1 MIPHPRHTPQPTAF
15 VTGGARGIGR
25 GIALNLASHGFD
37 VIVNATSPS
46 DDAKQTVQKIQDMGQ
61 KACLAIMDISDIKC
75 HKVVFEQAE
84 HDIGT
89 PLTTLVNNAG
99 VSVMVRD
106 NLLTVSEQSYD
117 RCQNVNTKAMFF
129 LCQAFVKYLLQEKT
143 DRTDI
148 HHSIINVTSSN
159 AHAVSIARGEYCV
172 SKAGASM
179 ITKLFA
185 TQFANDHIGVYEI
198 QPGLIKTD
206 MTASVTEKYTKL
218 AQQGLSVINRMG
230 TPEEIGRIAGAM
242 AMGDMIFATG
252 QAIQADGGLH
262 MVRF

>member
-1 MIPHPRHTPQPTAF
+1 MTHPTAL

-25 GIALNLASHGFD
+25 GIALNLAKQGFY
-37 VIVNATSPS
+37 VVVNATTAS
-46 DDAKQTVQKIQDMGQ
+46 DDAKKTVHMIQDLGQ
-61 KACLAIMDISDIKC
+61 KSCLAIFDVSDI
-75 HKVVFEQAE
+75 HAHVSILAQAE
-84 HDIGT
+84 QDIGS

-99 VSVMVRD
+99 VSVLTRD
-106 NLLTVSEQSYD
+106 NLLAVSEQSYD
-117 RCQNVNTKAMFF
+117 RCQNINTKAVFF
-129 LCQAFVKYLLQEKT
+129 LCQAFAKYVLSNKT
-143 DRTDI
+143 DRTI
-148 HHSIINVTSSN
+148 CHHSIINVTSSN

-185 TQFANDHIGVYEI
+185 TQFANDLIGVYEI

-206 MTASVTEKYTKL
+206 MTAGVTDTYTKL
-218 AQQGLSVINRMG
+218 AKQGLSVLDRMG

-242 AMGDMIFATG
+242 ATGTMQFATG